1 VKTVLR
7 TVVAAAF
14 FGALSCARPAAP
26 PSSRARHTPPSG
38 PPRAPHDAASPAAS
52 RGDAQQKVA
61 DFLAR
66 VAEVRRLQPRARVD
80 GQELDR
86 AALIAGVRAHVARE
100 VPRDVIRNQGELLV
114 GLGLLPSDFD
124 YEEGT
129 FRLLETQLAGYYDY
143 RDKKMYLAA
152 DLDEASADLALA
164 HELVHALQDQHYDLG
179 SRMAYQPEANDR
191 ESAFQALAEGDAT
204 SAMMDVMAPDHHF
217 ALEMPEDLFIAGIE
231 GSVTASTRNESAPQV
246 LRASLI
252 APYVDGVLFVHALRR
267 RGIAR
272 GGADPSGWSEVD
284 RVWKS
289 PPETTEQL
297 LHMDKFDAREPAER
311 VGPVAPPNETGWST
325 FYEDVFGEQGLR
337 ISAEQWMP
345 KKTAA
350 LVAKGWGG
358 DRLAVFR
365 RALPGDT
372 SSGSGDPSMAPGAG
386 VPTGTYAVAWHIR
399 FDPGGQDVDAE
410 ARQAFKALADALRPR
425 REPSSNT
432 LCVERGALGP
442 LAIARLGRDIAL
454 AAGPY
459 ERGAPHVGSGAV
471 CAQTVRWAADILRKG
486 KP

>member
-1 VKTVLR
+1 VKPEVSA
-7 TVVAAAF
+7 VATAILL
-14 FGALSCARPAAP
+14 GALSCAGPSAP
-26 PSSRARHTPPSG
+26 PPVRASHGSTPKSPGVTS
-38 PPRAPHDAASPAAS
+38 DAGSVGG
-52 RGDAQQKVA
+52 GDAQRKVA

-66 VAEVRRLQPRARVD
+66 VAEVRRLRPRGMVQ
-80 GQELDR
+80 GEELDR

-114 GLGLLPSDFD
+114 GLGLVPRDFD

-129 FRLLETQLAGYYDY
+129 FRLLESQLAGFYEY
-143 RDKKMYLAA
+143 RDKKMYLAS
-152 DLDEASADLALA
+152 DLDEASADLTLA
-164 HELVHALQDQHYDLG
+164 HELVHALQDQHYDLA
-179 SRMAYQPEANDR
+179 SRMAYQPEENDR

-204 SAMMDVMAPDHHF
+204 SAMMDVMAPQHRL
-217 ALEMPEDLFIAGIE
+217 AVEMPDDLFIAGIE
-231 GSVTASTRNESAPQV
+231 SSMSTSAVGESAPKV

-272 GGADPSGWSEVD
+272 GGADPTGWNEVD

-297 LHMDKFDAREPAER
+297 LHLDKFDAREAAER
-311 VGPVAPPNETGWST
+311 VLPVAAPAESGWST

-337 ISAEQWMP
+337 ISAEQWVP

-350 LVAKGWGG
+350 LVAEGWAG

-365 RALPGDT
+365 RVAPGDGSSAPGDGGT
-372 SSGSGDPSMAPGAG
+372 SSGARVPPGM
-386 VPTGTYAVAWHIR
+386 YAVAWHIR
-399 FDPGGQDVDAE
+399 FDPKGQDADAE
-410 ARQAFKALADALRPR
+410 ARQAFKALADALRPH
-425 REPSSNT
+425 REPSGT
-432 LCVERGALGP
+432 TVCVERGALGP
-442 LAIARLGRDIAL
+442 LAIARSGRDLAF

-459 ERGAPHVGSGAV
+459 ERGERHVGPSAV
-471 CAQTVRWAADILRKG
+471 CTQTVRWASEILRKG